1 MENCKFCRIAKGE
14 LNSYRLYEDEK
25 FFAFLDINPI
35 QEGHFMIIPKKHSE
49 YIFDLEEP
57 DYTEL
62 MLLAKKLSKNLKEA
76 TRTKKIGLAV
86 EGFGEEHLHIHLV
99 PLQQLG
105 DLDPCKHKRAMDDHL
120 KMLHKKLL
128 PYFNSGQS

>member
-14 LNSYRLYEDEK
+14 LSSFKLYEDEK
-25 FFAFLDINPI
+25 FFAFLDKSPI

-62 MLLAKKLSKNLKEA
+62 MQLAKKLSAKLKEA
-76 TRTKKIGLAV
+76 TKTKKIGLAV
-86 EGFGEEHLHIHLV
+86 EGFGEDHLHIHLV

-120 KMLHKKLL
+120 QMLHKKLL
-128 PYFNSGQS
+128 PFFNS